1 MMREITCWPQSDMA
15 APPPR
20 AIAKPVSDDQ
30 KNSVFLVFV
39 FLVPLQLRK
48 HVSSFDLLLP
58 FFCIIIILKT
68 CVCVLHKRGHV
79 YQPNGVEAT
88 CWIFTARFPFVSF
101 CFTSYFPL
109 DCRARVLRHP
119 AFPPSWFSRGLYSV
133 KWGHKHMNS
142 FASDWRNAE
151 ELIGHLPVSL
161 PDLPVAFVLFVLL
174 LSTANGQWWSSR

>member
-1 MMREITCWPQSDMA
+1 MLTNSLTNNQLLVFGICIILKNDERDYSLA
-15 APPPR
+15 AIRHGRPPPR

-58 FFCIIIILKT
+58 FFLYYYHSENV

-119 AFPPSWFSRGLYSV
+119 AFPPS
-133 KWGHKHMNS
+133 
-142 FASDWRNAE
+142 
-151 ELIGHLPVSL
+151 
-161 PDLPVAFVLFVLL
+161 
-174 LSTANGQWWSSR
+174 